1 MANETDTG
9 TVTGPASAP
18 ETAQPSSNASIES
31 IVDAEISRQDTAE
44 KPPETPARPADAPGK
59 QAEQPLIFGKYRT
72 LEDAEKAHKD
82 LERHFHE
89 QRTAEKQRQ
98 EEAAKANEKQPLPDL
113 SPEELQQ
120 LKEEDP
126 DIHAKYVEAKNAER
140 AEALVEKKL
149 KPITEALDPLIEER
163 KRLEAERFEVSQKA
177 YFEDTKKFF
186 GQEYEGLI
194 KQQRD
199 QAIVNRVLQES
210 PAAEQMIQ
218 LAESGRKAEAHR
230 LLLREIQYMNMR
242 EASQKRAKSVPV
254 DVPAANTV
262 RNTGKPKSIEDAFN
276 LAVEEHSAKN

>member
-1 MANETDTG
+1 MATETDTG
-9 TVTGPASAP
+9 TVTGPDSAP
-18 ETAQPSSNASIES
+18 ETATPSSNASIES

-59 QAEQPLIFGKYRT
+59 QQEQTLIFGKYRT

-82 LERHFHE
+82 LERQFHE
-89 QRTAEKQRQ
+89 QKAAEKRQQ
-98 EEAAKANEKQPLPDL
+98 EESAKASEKPPLPDL
-113 SPEELQQ
+113 SPDELQQ
-120 LKEEDP
+120 LKDEDP
-126 DIHAKYVEAKNAER
+126 DIYAKYVEAKNAER
-140 AEALVEKKL
+140 AEALVNEKL

-163 KRLEAERFEVSQKA
+163 KRLEAERFEVSQKS
-177 YFEDTKKFF
+177 YFEDTKKYF
-186 GQEYEGLI
+186 GSEYEGLT

-199 QAIVNRVLQES
+199 QATVDRVLKES
-210 PAAEQMIQ
+210 PAAEQ
-218 LAESGRKAEAHR
+218 LLHLVESGRKAEAHR